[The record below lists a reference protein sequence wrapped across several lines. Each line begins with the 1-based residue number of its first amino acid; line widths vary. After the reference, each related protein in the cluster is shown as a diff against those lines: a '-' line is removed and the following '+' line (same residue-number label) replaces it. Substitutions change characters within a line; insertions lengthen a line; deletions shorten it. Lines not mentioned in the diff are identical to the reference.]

1 MDKALSKA
9 RTNLFSSLRRKV
21 GAESVIQAMEQ
32 VPRERFVPAE
42 HRRMAYSDMALGIGE
57 GQTISQPY
65 IVALMLAA
73 LALQGREKVLEVG
86 AGSGY
91 QAAVLS
97 LLVPQGRVCAVEL
110 VPSLAQRAGALLE
123 ELGCNNARVE
133 LASPTLGCQDHG
145 PFDAII
151 VAAASPKLPE
161 SLVSQLAVGGR
172 LIIPIGTLDQQELVR
187 AVRTEEGLSISM
199 LGPCRFVPLIGREAF
214 PQVQ

>member
-9 RTNLFSSLRRKV
+9 RASLFSSLRRKV
-21 GAESVIQAMEQ
+21 GAESVIQAMER

-42 HRRMAYSDMALGIGE
+42 RRPMAYADMPVSIGE
-57 GQTISQPY
+57 GQTVSQPY

-73 LALQGREKVLEVG
+73 LALQGHERVLEVG

-110 VPSLAQRAGALLE
+110 VPSLAQRAEALLH
-123 ELGCNNARVE
+123 ELGYDNVSVE

-145 PFDAII
+145 LFDAII

-161 SLVSQLAVGGR
+161 SLVSQLAVRGR
-172 LIIPIGTLDQQELVR
+172 LIIPIGTLEQQDLVR
-187 AVRTEEGLSISM
+187 AVRTEEGLSVSM